1 MSHLPKRMWVLE
13 SLSLSPGVCGTPCSR
28 TSSTHSPL
36 PPIQTAENLRL
47 EMGRWSISQYNLKR
61 TRCCFFFAFMF
72 GRLVQRMSP
81 IFGKCCP
88 YVASHSGHDMR
99 LLALFF
105 PHFERV
111 FARPRQGNLTDTQNR
126 KLSVSTTNTATV
138 FRGLMNGRWQ
148 IKWKLDKI
156 LFMYFCLRSDDK
168 LFEAEK

>member
-1 MSHLPKRMWVLE
+1 MLAYKLH
-13 SLSLSPGVCGTPCSR
+13 
-28 TSSTHSPL
+28 PL
-36 PPIQTAENLRL
+36 PAPTDSNCRKPQIGNGKMINFTVQ
-47 EMGRWSISQYNLKR
+47 LKEDKKMF
-61 TRCCFFFAFMF
+61 FFFAFMF